1 MFELDYSI
9 AQTST
14 HLLFFSTLKK
24 FFMHLQLLF
33 IHSKFNE
40 ESHFKH
46 SAVPLSKV
54 PFTQRH

>member
-46 SAVPLSKV
+46 
-54 PFTQRH
+54 